1 ASTPES
7 VLRIAQEVAPH
18 GGQVASGVALHS
30 LRAVDPVA
38 LREIAAAI
46 APDMPVHIHI
56 AEQRREVEDCIADH
70 GQRPV
75 EWLLN
80 KVALDARW
88 NLVHATH
95 RNETEL

>member
-1 ASTPES
+1 
-7 VLRIAQEVAPH
+7 
-18 GGQVASGVALHS
+18 
-30 LRAVDPVA
+30 
-38 LREIAAAI
+38 
-46 APDMPVHIHI
+46 MPIHIHI

-88 NLVHATH
+88 NLVHAMSRVRARSGDSAH
-95 RNETEL
+95 ARGPQRRLI